1 MITIQAILLSFFV
14 FATVASVEPLGVIW
28 DISDFR
34 LTLDDFNS
42 KDTPSPQRGELKFS
56 FKERNGKDRNY
67 NLCRIRWKPPNI
79 VNGMQARSHP
89 WYQCGW
95 ASFRVRNISTSFPME
110 FEIDIID
117 VSQKQNL

>member
-1 MITIQAILLSFFV
+1 MIIIQAIFLSFFV
-14 FATVASVEPLGVIW
+14 FATVASCESLGVIW

-34 LTLDDFNS
+34 LTFDDFNS
-42 KDTPSPQRGELKFS
+42 RDAPLPQRGELKFS
-56 FKERNGKDRNY
+56 FKERNSTDRSS

-79 VNGMQARSHP
+79 VNEMQARRHQ